1 MPDLTPFAG
10 AIQTAAGVLIGGIVS
25 IVTLRITMRQQ
36 YRLEVLRDRE
46 ALRNATRDRLRD
58 TFATALLAAAM
69 MDTIA
74 QRTLSLWGTKEEVA
88 ALNDEL
94 RAIRGELS
102 RAGVRILLEPQAT
115 GVEAAYNE
123 VRRVFESFQTHYVI
137 LQENLT
143 DDRR

>member
-102 RAGVRILLEPQAT
+102 RAGVRILLEQQAT